1 MSLFLCSLAANLKK
15 VFARYYLV
23 VLLATVDTVALTDAR
38 SNPLVAIWQRNPKDR
53 IRTRDWTTTIER
65 SIYSYSIMIM
75 TLAFS
80 LSRLHVDIPATSCL
94 YTSLSSRFRSERHGF
109 RPLAY
114 SCCRCRCLHQLSW
127 PSSFF
132 FLSFSFSS
140 STDPMLMDQMS
151 QSNSCGFLS
160 HFVYW
165 TANCLY
171 VNMVTLPLKD
181 MEKKCRLQLFLPDK

>member
-94 YTSLSSRFRSERHGF
+94 YTSLSSRFCSKRHRF

-114 SCCRCRCLHQLSW
+114 RKKKRRYSSKCSKKNNDFPIQICR
-127 PSSFF
+127 
-132 FLSFSFSS
+132 
-140 STDPMLMDQMS
+140 
-151 QSNSCGFLS
+151 
-160 HFVYW
+160 
-165 TANCLY
+165 
-171 VNMVTLPLKD
+171 
-181 MEKKCRLQLFLPDK
+181 KCRSTSLMAGDWHGVRSTF